1 MASWKALILFG
12 LVLSAAVY
20 RVASE
25 EAAAEAEDDEDY
37 QEAEKA
43 HLIVRKY
50 FKEEM
55 GVQGR
60 NLTVHIEVYN
70 AGTV

>member
-1 MASWKALILFG
+1 MANWRFLLLAG
-12 LVLSAAVY
+12 LLVSAAVF
-20 RVASE
+20 VKSD
-25 EAAAEAEDDEDY
+25 EAAAEAEDEEDY

-50 FKEEM
+50 FKEDM

-60 NLTVHIEVYN
+60 NLTVHLEVYN

>member
-1 MASWKALILFG
+1 MANWRFLLLAG
-12 LVLSAAVY
+12 LLLSAAVFV
-20 RVASE
+20 RAD
-25 EAAAEAEDDEDY
+25 EAAAEAEDEEDY

-50 FKEEM
+50 FKEDM

-60 NLTVHIEVYN
+60 NLTVHLEVYN

>member
-1 MASWKALILFG
+1 MRSWKAYLLFG
-12 LVLSAAVY
+12 LLLSAAVA

-25 EAAAEAEDDEDY
+25 DAAAEAEDEEDY

-50 FKEEM
+50 FKDDM

-60 NLTVHIEVYN
+60 NLTVHIDVYN

>member
-1 MASWKALILFG
+1 MASWKALFLFG

-25 EAAAEAEDDEDY
+25 DAEAEDEEDY
-37 QEAEKA
+37 SEAEKA

-60 NLTVHIEVYN
+60 NLTVHIDVYN

>member
-1 MASWKALILFG
+1 MASWKALFLFG
-12 LVLSAAVY
+12 LVLSVAVC

-25 EAAAEAEDDEDY
+25 DAEDDEDY
-37 QEAEKA
+37 SEAEKA

-50 FKEEM
+50 FKEDM

-60 NLTVHIEVYN
+60 NLTVHIDVYN

>member
-1 MASWKALILFG
+1 MANWRFLLLAG
-12 LVLSAAVY
+12 LLVSAAVCV
-20 RVASE
+20 RSD
-25 EAAAEAEDDEDY
+25 EAAAEAEDEEDY

-50 FKEEM
+50 FKEDM

-60 NLTVHIEVYN
+60 NLTVHLEVYN

>member
-1 MASWKALILFG
+1 MNWRSLLLLG
-12 LVLSAAVY
+12 LVLTAAVV
-20 RVASE
+20 RAD
-25 EAAAEAEDDEDY
+25 EAAAEAEDEEDY

-50 FKEEM
+50 FKDDM